1 MIRGTVNSRHE
12 AVVPLRVRAP
22 GGLEY
27 DVDAVMDTGFT
38 GSLTLPPAL
47 LSAINAPLRS
57 QIDIRLGDGTIR
69 QVDTYDMEVEW
80 GGAWLAIRVTEI
92 DADPLLGMGLLAG
105 HEVFIEFVPGGVV
118 DISRL
123 P

>member
-47 LSAINAPLRS
+47 LSAINAPLCS
-57 QIDIRLGDGTIR
+57 QIDIRLGDGTVG
-69 QVDTYDMEVEW
+69 QFDVYDAEVEW
-80 GGAWLAIRVTEI
+80 DGAWLAIRVTEI
-92 DADPLLGMGLLAG
+92 DADPLLGMSLLAG